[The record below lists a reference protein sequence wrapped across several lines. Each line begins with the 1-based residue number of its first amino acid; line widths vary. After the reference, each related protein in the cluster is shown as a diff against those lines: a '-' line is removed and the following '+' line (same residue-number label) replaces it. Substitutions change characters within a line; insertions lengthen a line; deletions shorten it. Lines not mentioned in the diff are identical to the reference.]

1 MHRFALYDE
10 SSVTLSNRAGQH
22 VFNAPIALGGQLPMR
37 SNRTI
42 AETMFATGGPV
53 VSNLRTSVVLP
64 RPIFTVDV
72 PVTTDGKIVNALL
85 EFYYLCCQ
93 SDAQDADASAHRRP
107 RPAVSAVAS

>member
-1 MHRFALYDE
+1 
-10 SSVTLSNRAGQH
+10 VTLSNRAGQY
-22 VFNAPIALGGQLPMR
+22 VFNAPIALGGQLAMR

-53 VSNLRTSVVLP
+53 VSNRRTSVLK

-72 PVTTDGKIVNALL
+72 PVTTDGEIVNALL